1 MLQKL
6 SDNQQKVPAPDRNDM
21 MRMVNE
27 SMKTVKFH
35 DNKTFKSLQATN
47 KLNGSED
54 FLVSDKIMILVAESM
69 RKFRNKLIDEPPT
82 KTVNLSINFVI
93 HQKESK
99 GVKVV
104 REKSTRM
111 VTKCNNVKMFLM
123 RITKR
128 TLMQNS
134 FQKHWIR
141 YPNWN
146 GRSRGKLG
154 EQKVLRE
161 ILT

>member
-1 MLQKL
+1 
-6 SDNQQKVPAPDRNDM
+6 
-21 MRMVNE
+21 
-27 SMKTVKFH
+27 
-35 DNKTFKSLQATN
+35 
-47 KLNGSED
+47 
-54 FLVSDKIMILVAESM
+54 MILVAESM

-134 FQKHWIR
+134 F
-141 YPNWN
+141 
-146 GRSRGKLG
+146 
-154 EQKVLRE
+154 
-161 ILT
+161 